1 MHFKEPCFHANLP
14 FVNRYSAQT
23 DNESKLSLYI
33 DIIYQKGYYFLDT
46 KNIIMHIRPLVI
58 MHFSWSILKRRS
70 KKRRFVLI
78 FTLLIFLKW
87 SILKSVIKYKLQ
99 KAKSSINKT
108 KPGAGVLYV
117 LYGHSNYLPHH
128 WPLHSKKRTNVRY

>member
-46 KNIIMHIRPLVI
+46 KKH
-58 MHFSWSILKRRS
+58 
-70 KKRRFVLI
+70 
-78 FTLLIFLKW
+78 
-87 SILKSVIKYKLQ
+87 YY
-99 KAKSSINKT
+99 AYSSISHSALFMINFKKAFKKKKICSDNYFTYIFKMKHFFNK
-108 KPGAGVLYV
+108 KV
-117 LYGHSNYLPHH
+117 S
-128 WPLHSKKRTNVRY
+128 